1 MTARKVVDG
10 PQGVHQCRE
19 EEVPASLNTDR
30 YLGAEGQKAFH
41 YIERYRVDNLAQN
54 HHDIGFTLE
63 EETYVRVVALI
74 HKHRLEFDL
83 DLY

>member
-1 MTARKVVDG
+1 VEDG
-10 PQGVHQCRE
+10 PQVVHQCRE
-19 EEVPASLNTDR
+19 ENVPASLNTDR
-30 YLGAEGQKAFH
+30 YLGTVGQKTFH
-41 YIERYRVDNLAQN
+41 YIERYRVDNLANN
-54 HHDIGFTLE
+54 HHDISFSLE